1 MIASAPATVRVHHNL
16 PARCARCSA
25 SCSSTVYEIG
35 GALYGSRCA
44 EIVLGAE
51 VFASVS
57 GRGGKGN
64 GSAEE
69 GADVMPPRPVRPRT
83 IAAKFAGSCSCGRSF
98 APGAEIVYSP
108 GEGVVGCVPCDLGRA
123 PALPFPAGG
132 RAAMDAAMAV
142 VDNYAS
148 AKAARAKARR
158 DLDRLLSWWCR
169 LTPAQALAAE

>member
-1 MIASAPATVRVHHNL
+1 MIRIHHNL

-25 SCSSTVYEIG
+25 SCSATVYEIG
-35 GALYGSRCA
+35 GLTYGSRCA

-83 IAAKFAGSCSCGRSF
+83 IAAKFAGSCSCGRGF
-98 APGAEIVYSP
+98 LPGAEIVYSP

-123 PALPFPAGG
+123 PALDPLPGHK
-132 RAAMDAAMAV
+132 AAMDAAWAV
-142 VDNYAS
+142 VNDYKS
-148 AKAARAKARR
+148 SKAARVKARR
-158 DLDRLLSWWCR
+158 EADRLTSWWCR
-169 LTPAQALAAE
+169 LSPEQAMVAQ